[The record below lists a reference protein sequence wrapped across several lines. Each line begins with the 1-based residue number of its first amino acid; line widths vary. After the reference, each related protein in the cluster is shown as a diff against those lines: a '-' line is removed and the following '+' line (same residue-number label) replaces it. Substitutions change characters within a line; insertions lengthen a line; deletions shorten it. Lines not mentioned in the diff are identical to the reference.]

1 MVWII
6 ITLSVF
12 CFILL
17 LILGKQD
24 EKDSS
29 LSVENR
35 LLKDRLTILQ
45 DAGARPSD
53 EIPQPEQHDKKLT
66 QELVCE
72 AVRFNGYVPTPD
84 DGFVMFMV
92 GGEKY
97 FIQTE
102 RIPYL
107 LIDKSYAIQKA
118 DYDMVLFRRAASEVT
133 SQIIMGKVIISDD
146 GSSLRFNLDS
156 FENRYEHFRDALPTF
171 IGIINET
178 QQRFGRRYD
187 ELKAEQERQ
196 RKAILGPFV
205 QGERPEGKV
214 MS

>member
-1 MVWII
+1 MWII

-24 EKDSS
+24 EKDTS

-35 LLKDRLTILQ
+35 LLKDRLTALQ

-53 EIPQPEQHDKKLT
+53 EIPQPEQHDKELT

-92 GGEKY
+92 GG
-97 FIQTE
+97 
-102 RIPYL
+102 
-107 LIDKSYAIQKA
+107 
-118 DYDMVLFRRAASEVT
+118 
-133 SQIIMGKVIISDD
+133 
-146 GSSLRFNLDS
+146 
-156 FENRYEHFRDALPTF
+156 
-171 IGIINET
+171 
-178 QQRFGRRYD
+178 
-187 ELKAEQERQ
+187 
-196 RKAILGPFV
+196 
-205 QGERPEGKV
+205 
-214 MS
+214 

>member
-24 EKDSS
+24 EKDTS
-29 LSVENR
+29 LSVKNR
-35 LLKDRLTILQ
+35 LLKDRLTALQ

-53 EIPQPEQHDKKLT
+53 EIPQPEQHDKELT

-118 DYDMVLFRRAASEVT
+118 DYDMVLFRRATSEVT

-156 FENRYEHFRDALPTF
+156 FENSYEHLRDAFPTY

-178 QQRFGRRYD
+178 QQRFGKRYD
-187 ELKAEQERQ
+187 ELKAEQVKREQ
-196 RKAILGPFV
+196 ALLGPRTI
-205 QGERPEGKV
+205 ETTAENKIL
-214 MS
+214 S

>member
-6 ITLSVF
+6 ISLSVF

-17 LILGKQD
+17 LILGRQD

-29 LSVENR
+29 LSAENR
-35 LLKDRLTILQ
+35 LLKDRLTALE
-45 DAGARPSD
+45 DAGARPSED
-53 EIPQPEQHDKKLT
+53 FSQSVQHDELLT
-66 QELVCE
+66 KELVCE
-72 AVRFNGYVPTPD
+72 AVRFNGYVPTPE
-84 DGFVMFMV
+84 DGYVMFMV
-92 GGEKY
+92 EGEKY

-107 LIDKSYAIQKA
+107 LIDKSYAFQQD
-118 DYDMVLFRRAASEVT
+118 DYDMDLFRKAASEVT
-133 SQIIMGKVIISDD
+133 SQIIMGKVIISED

-196 RKAILGPFV
+196 QKAILGPFI
-205 QGERPEGKV
+205 QGERPEGII

>member
-6 ITLSVF
+6 ISLSVF

-17 LILGKQD
+17 LILGRQD

-29 LSVENR
+29 LSAENR
-35 LLKDRLTILQ
+35 LLKDRLTALE
-45 DAGARPSD
+45 DAGARPSED
-53 EIPQPEQHDKKLT
+53 YPQSVQHDELLT

-72 AVRFNGYVPTPD
+72 AVRFNGFVPTPED
-84 DGFVMFMV
+84 DYVMFMV
-92 GGEKY
+92 EGEKY

-107 LIDKSYAIQKA
+107 LIDKSYAIQKD
-118 DYDMVLFRRAASEVT
+118 DYDMDLFRKAAFEVT
-133 SQIIMGKVIISDD
+133 SQIIMGKVIISED

-156 FENRYEHFRDALPTF
+156 FENSYEHFRDALPTF

-178 QQRFGRRYD
+178 QQRFSRRYD
-187 ELKAEQERQ
+187 ELKAEQVRKQ
-196 RKAILGPFV
+196 KAILGPFV
-205 QGERPEGKV
+205 QGERSEGKI